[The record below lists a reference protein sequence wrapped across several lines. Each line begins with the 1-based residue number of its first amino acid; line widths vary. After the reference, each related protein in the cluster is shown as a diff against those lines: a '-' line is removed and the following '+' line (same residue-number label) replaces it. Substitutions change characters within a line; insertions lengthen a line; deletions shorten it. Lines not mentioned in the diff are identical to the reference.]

1 MLPTGPGCRI
11 RASQRPQGV
20 QRGFRREE
28 SGIVVPDLKLHGDSG
43 KRERT
48 DAGRGR
54 GGSALAG
61 PASSTQRVLTL
72 ARGAAVAAPGTLW
85 RNHRLFTI
93 LALVSLLPRI
103 LAACAFR
110 PALLT
115 ADSFLYMDEAVHS
128 TLGTIRPSGYSFF
141 LRVLEPFHSLLFVT
155 TAQHLMGVAVAAI
168 VYGLLRYHGLPGWG
182 AALAAA
188 PTLFDTRQ
196 IALESYILPDTLYCL
211 VIMLAVA
218 LLLTR
223 RTPRPWQCVAAGL
236 LLAYAS
242 VLRGNGLPI
251 VFVALA
257 FMLVRR
263 VGWRALTAATVA
275 AAIPL
280 IGYAAAF
287 DAAYGQFNITASDGL
302 FLWSRT
308 TSFADCAI

>member
-141 LRVLEPFHSLLFVT
+141 LRVLEPFRSLLFVT

-182 AALAAA
+182 RRAGGGPHAIRHPADRAGVLHPAGHAVLPRDHARRRAAA
-188 PTLFDTRQ
+188 YQEDT
-196 IALESYILPDTLYCL
+196 A
-211 VIMLAVA
+211 AVA
-218 LLLTR
+218 MR
-223 RTPRPWQCVAAGL
+223 RGRPAAGL
-236 LLAYAS
+236 
-242 VLRGNGLPI
+242 
-251 VFVALA
+251 
-257 FMLVRR
+257 R
-263 VGWRALTAATVA
+263 V
-275 AAIPL
+275 
-280 IGYAAAF
+280 
-287 DAAYGQFNITASDGL
+287 S
-302 FLWSRT
+302 
-308 TSFADCAI
+308 